1 MVESSY
7 RRVCGKRRGKG
18 LSVLTL
24 GGGVGGGGRGGV
36 VWEEGEGGGG
46 VREGVKGG
54 STGRE
59 GGGVMC
65 KGGG

>member
-1 MVESSY
+1 MVGSAG
-7 RRVCGKRRGKG
+7 RAQG
-18 LSVLTL
+18 L
-24 GGGVGGGGRGGV
+24 GGVGAQLQLARMQA
-36 VWEEGEGGGG
+36 WGGG